1 MIRIGMVGKVLIH
14 NYPYGAYFNGT
25 DEEKLQAR
33 CSKAWMLAFVQG
45 RHPDP
50 VARNSRITHVWAG
63 VRDEAERIADLRISA
78 YYSGRRTAD
87 GVLADLTESYSA
99 PRQLAVVSSDRAVQ
113 RQAKRRRCKVIEA
126 SAFARQLKARPADE
140 ANGEPAAKRHGLE
153 EGRLEHWL
161 EEFGFVG
168 ENDSE

>member
-1 MIRIGMVGKVLIH
+1 MVVRFLVDGNNLMFALADVGVDADRRKLSRLLGDFAERE
-14 NYPYGAYFNGT
+14 GANVTVVFDGPAPK
-25 DEEKLQAR
+25 DL
-33 CSKAWMLAFVQG
+33 
-45 RHPDP
+45 
-50 VARNSRITHVWAG
+50 
-63 VRDEAERIADLRISA
+63 EAERIADLRISA

-87 GVLADLTESYSA
+87 DVLADLTESYSA

-113 RQAKRRRCKVIEA
+113 RQAKRRRCKVIAA
-126 SAFARQLKARPADE
+126 SDFARQLKARPADK